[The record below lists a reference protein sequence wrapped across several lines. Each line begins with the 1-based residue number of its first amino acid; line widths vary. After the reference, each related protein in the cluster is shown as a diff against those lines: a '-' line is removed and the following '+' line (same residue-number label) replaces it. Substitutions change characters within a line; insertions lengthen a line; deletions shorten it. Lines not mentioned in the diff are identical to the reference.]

1 MCLQQLAFLGSVRH
15 CLQPCMY
22 INSFNLHDNLQ
33 SGFYYCPCFTDKK
46 IEAQTGKVRTH
57 SSSGDGIQIE
67 SVGPQDSHSV
77 SVGFTLV
84 QGEKL

>member
-1 MCLQQLAFLGSVRH
+1 MSTLEGRN
-15 CLQPCMY
+15 Y
-22 INSFNLHDNLQ
+22 N
-33 SGFYYCPCFTDKK
+33 YPCFTDKK